1 MSDNKCYIHHHSI
14 LCSHAVIPQIV
25 LISRESFG
33 DNMQLLVSAALTVM
47 LSVSGWG
54 ENCRRIE
61 TTRGCGRACDVV
73 SLGMLYFVL
82 RALLGLHSRLRTL
95 LGAFGGL

>member
-1 MSDNKCYIHHHSI
+1 MSATSTTTVFYV
-14 LCSHAVIPQIV
+14 LMLIPQIV

-61 TTRGCGRACDVV
+61 TTGGRGRACDFV
-73 SLGMLYFVL
+73 SLGLLYFMSG
-82 RALLGLHSRLRTL
+82 ALLGLHSRLGIL
-95 LGAFGGL
+95 FGGL

>member
-1 MSDNKCYIHHHSI
+1 MSATSTTTVFYV
-14 LCSHAVIPQIV
+14 LMLIPQIV

-54 ENCRRIE
+54 ENR
-61 TTRGCGRACDVV
+61 
-73 SLGMLYFVL
+73 
-82 RALLGLHSRLRTL
+82 
-95 LGAFGGL
+95 